1 MKTVVPGRP
10 FAAAHF
16 VNSQTDDLGCSSR
29 HECHFGGLRVAPS
42 RLSAN
47 EGTFTPPPALRA
59 FPAVAAVLMPFVALL
74 FRPDFIRLA
83 EGRSS
88 AWAVSSD
95 GWSLVFLFRR
105 ALF

>member
-1 MKTVVPGRP
+1 
-10 FAAAHF
+10 
-16 VNSQTDDLGCSSR
+16 
-29 HECHFGGLRVAPS
+29 
-42 RLSAN
+42 LSAN

-88 AWAVSSD
+88 VWAVSSD
-95 GWSLVFLFRR
+95 GSVARIFISACSVLKWKGLVN
-105 ALF
+105 AN